1 MELTLS
7 AKKFTLRCDLLAL
20 RDAHREGGVD
30 IGNLGEDIVSLG
42 TLAFYLARS
51 GAKFAGIPFEYKLDA
66 FLALCT
72 FTELPELTTAIAH
85 CLGDLDGDAKK
96 KEAAKL

>member
-7 AKKFTLRCDLLAL
+7 GKKFTLRCDLLAL

-30 IGNLGEDIVSLG
+30 IGNLGEDVVSLG
-42 TLAFYLARS
+42 TLAYYLARS
-51 GAKFAGIPFEYKLDA
+51 GAQFADVPFKYELDS

-72 FTELPELTTAIAH
+72 FSDLPELTTAIAT
-85 CLGDLDGDAKK
+85 CLGDVDGDAKK
-96 KEAAKL
+96 KAAAKR